1 MTRPRRLIAS
11 VMVLGACRALAG
23 GTDEQHRDPT
33 LGIALTVP
41 AGWQVTPL
49 AADDWRLGIASPS
62 TQERA
67 RAVGQPADNPRYQ
80 DVLVGRAPTDAPRQ
94 ICRGRE
100 ETLTV
105 ADARAM
111 ACDSQHAVGSDPGL
125 LVAARDVFVPGPHGL
140 IRLATE
146 GESDRL
152 GADRRSALEAVLQ
165 GLRLLP

>member
-1 MTRPRRLIAS
+1 VTRPRRLVAS

-23 GTDEQHRDPT
+23 GADAPHRDPT
-33 LGIALTVP
+33 LGIELTVP
-41 AGWQVTPL
+41 AGWRVTSL
-49 AADDWRLGIASPS
+49 AGDDWRLGIASPS

-80 DVLVGRAPTDAPRQ
+80 DVLVGRASADAPDR
-94 ICRGRE
+94 ICHGRE

-105 ADARAM
+105 AGARAT

-125 LVAARDVFVPGPHGL
+125 LVAARDVFLPGPHGL
-140 IRLATE
+140 IRLAAE

-152 GADRRSALEAVLQ
+152 GADRRSALEAVVH

>member
-1 MTRPRRLIAS
+1 VTRPRRVVAS

-23 GTDEQHRDPT
+23 DADGQRRDPT
-33 LGIALTVP
+33 LGISLTVP
-41 AGWQVTPL
+41 AGWRVTPL
-49 AADDWRLGIASPS
+49 AADDWRLGVASPS

-67 RAVGQPADNPRYQ
+67 RAVGQPTDNPRYQ
-80 DVLVGRAPTDAPRQ
+80 DVLVGPALADAPHRV
-94 ICRGRE
+94 CRGRE

-105 ADARAM
+105 AGARAI
-111 ACDSQHAVGSDPGL
+111 ACDSQHAVGSDPGV

-140 IRLATE
+140 IRLAAE

-152 GADRRSALEAVLQ
+152 GADRRSALEAVVH

>member
-1 MTRPRRLIAS
+1 MTGPGRLVAG
-11 VMVLGACRALAG
+11 MLVLGACRALADG
-23 GTDEQHRDPT
+23 PESQHRDPT

-41 AGWQVTPL
+41 AGWRVTPL
-49 AADDWRLGIASPS
+49 AGDTWRLGIASPP
-62 TQERA
+62 TQEQA
-67 RAVGQPADNPRYQ
+67 RGVGQPADNPRYQ
-80 DVLVGRAPTDAPRQ
+80 DVLVGPAATDAPQRL
-94 ICRGRE
+94 CRGRE

-105 ADARAM
+105 AGARAM

-140 IRLATE
+140 IRLAAE